1 METRGRKLIKNGDHF
16 FSSGT
21 QGHGDTAKNL
31 SDAATFSGRNT
42 GTRGHRAL
50 TLQIRSLNSEKYFDF
65 CSGNTGTQGQ
75 GDASSKKNG
84 NHFFRREHGDMGTQQ
99 KICQMQQHFLSG
111 TQGQGDTVL

>member
-1 METRGRKLIKNGDHF
+1 MGTRGCKLIKNGDHF

-65 CSGNTGTQGQ
+65 CSGDTGTRGHKLKKKWRPLFFVENTGTWGH
-75 GDASSKKNG
+75 SKKSVRGSNI
-84 NHFFRREHGDMGTQQ
+84 F
-99 KICQMQQHFLSG
+99 
-111 TQGQGDTVL
+111 